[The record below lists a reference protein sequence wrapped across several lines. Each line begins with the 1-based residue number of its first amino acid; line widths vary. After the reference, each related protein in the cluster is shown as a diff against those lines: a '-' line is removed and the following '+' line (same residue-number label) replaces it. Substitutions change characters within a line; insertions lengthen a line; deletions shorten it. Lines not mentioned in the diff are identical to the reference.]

1 MSKKIFPIATVI
13 AVLGLGLGIFA
24 GNLRASAEIP
34 QDKTVAQ
41 LFAKTLPDS
50 TGKPQALSQWQ
61 HHFLVVNFW
70 ATWCGPCVQ
79 EMPELSALQ
88 KELQSKSVQII
99 GMGIDSPS
107 NIAEFTK
114 KYSISYPIYVA
125 GMDGSELTRQLG
137 NQAGGLPFT
146 VLINPEGKVVKNYL
160 GRLKMDQL
168 RADIAKFSAEKAK

>member
-1 MSKKIFPIATVI
+1 MDKKFLPIAAII
-13 AVLGLGLGIFA
+13 AACGLGLGIFA
-24 GNLRASAEIP
+24 GNLSASTDTP

-99 GMGIDSPS
+99 GLGIDSPS

-114 KYSISYPIYVA
+114 KYNISYPIYVA

-146 VLINPEGKVVKNYL
+146 VLINADGKVVKNYL

-168 RADIAKFSAEKAK
+168 RADIAKFSAEKSK